1 MPTIYLVR
9 HGQAS
14 FGTDNYDV
22 LSDLGRRQ
30 AAVAGREVARRAPRD
45 PVLASG
51 SLSRQRDT
59 AVAVGE
65 ALGVALT
72 KVDPRWDEID
82 AHALVDE
89 ELGEVGAS
97 AGMSSTAF
105 QEVLDRSLIRR
116 MGIDD
121 PHWRQFAD
129 RVAEGLDDLAGS
141 LPRGRDAVV
150 ATSAA
155 VIATISTRLIG
166 GGPETIV
173 SLNRVS
179 INAAI
184 TTIAVSTRRM
194 SLITYNE
201 HGHLLD
207 GLVTYR

>member
-1 MPTIYLVR
+1 MLV
-9 HGQAS
+9 
-14 FGTDNYDV
+14 
-22 LSDLGRRQ
+22 
-30 AAVAGREVARRAPRD
+30 
-45 PVLASG
+45 SG

-59 AVAVGE
+59 AAAVGE
-65 ALGVALT
+65 ALGVPLANI
-72 KVDPRWDEID
+72 DPRWDEID
-82 AHALVDE
+82 AHALVDQ

-121 PHWRQFAD
+121 PHWREFAD
-129 RVAEGLDDLAGS
+129 RVAAGLDDLAGS

-155 VIATISTRLIG
+155 VIATIATRLIAG
-166 GGPETIV
+166 GAETIV

-184 TTIAVSTRRM
+184 TTIAVSPRRM